1 MIARPRIGT
10 IMAPAALLLAF
21 LFVPLLAVAQPT
33 EAQNRGKQIYFEGTS
48 PSGGEITAVVG
59 TEGVT
64 LPASAVPC
72 ASCHGPDGLGR
83 REGGVI
89 PPDIRWSELTKVYGH
104 VHEDGRKHQAFDE
117 MSLARLIRSGLD
129 PDFNKLDQSMPLYN
143 MSVEDMDSL
152 IAYLRF
158 LEYDLDPGI
167 GKDSIQVGTLLPLQG
182 PQGELGQAMAQ
193 VMLAYLNEI
202 NQRGGV
208 FGRKL
213 ELLAIPYG
221 SSAESTLGNLR
232 AAFEREGLFVLVG
245 AYTVGLDEPILE
257 LLREQKMPMVGPFTL
272 NPGDAFINADV
283 FYIYPGFAEQAQA
296 LAEQAIA
303 QMKGGKSKLVLVGPE
318 GDDVDGLIA
327 AVEERLSRDGKFEPQ
342 TLRYPR
348 GNLDAATLAA
358 DLQSGDVDAVL
369 YLGTQDEFEAMLDAL
384 VEQEHYPGIF
394 ALSAF
399 APMNLYD
406 LPAAFNERIFLAY
419 PTLSR
424 DVSAAGRAEYQR
436 LAQLHALPP
445 GHLQGQVAALAAVKL
460 LEEGLRRAGRSLD
473 RERLAE
479 ALEALYRYD
488 TGLTPPLTYG
498 PNRRIGAMGAH
509 VLVVDLVNRKTR
521 PVGEWRELR

>member
-1 MIARPRIGT
+1 MGRQRILQYLT
-10 IMAPAALLLAF
+10 PAAMLLAF
-21 LFVPLLAVAQPT
+21 LFSPQAPAEPTAAQS
-33 EAQNRGKQIYFEGTS
+33 RGKQIYFEGSS
-48 PSGGEITAVVG
+48 PSGGEITAIVG

-64 LPASAVPC
+64 LPASVVPC
-72 ASCHGPDGLGR
+72 ASCHGTDGLGR

-104 VHEDGRKHQAFDE
+104 VHEDGRKHQAFDDN
-117 MSLARLIRSGLD
+117 SVARLIRAGLD
-129 PDFNKLDQSMPLYN
+129 PEFNKLDKSMPLYDI
-143 MSVEDMDSL
+143 SVKDMDSL
-152 IAYLRF
+152 MTYLRF
-158 LEYDLDPGI
+158 LEHDWDPGI

-182 PQGELGQAMAQ
+182 PRGELGQAMAQ
-193 VMLAYLNEI
+193 VMLAYFKEV

-221 SSAESTLGNLR
+221 SSTESTLDNLR
-232 AAFEREGLFVLVG
+232 AAFKKEGVFALVG
-245 AYTVGLDEPILE
+245 AYTIGIDEQILE
-257 LLREQKMPMVGPFTL
+257 LLREQKMPMIGPFTL
-272 NPGDAFINADV
+272 NPGDAFINEDI

-303 QMKGGKSKLVLVGPE
+303 QMKGGRGNLVLVGPE
-318 GDDVDGLIA
+318 GADVDGLIA
-327 AVEERLSRDGKFEPQ
+327 AVEGRFPQ
-342 TLRYPR
+342 DKTFDSGTLRYPR
-348 GNLDAATLAA
+348 GKLDATALAF
-358 DLQSGDVDAVL
+358 DLQLGGSDAVL
-369 YLGTQDEFEAMLDAL
+369 FLGGQDELVAMLNAL
-384 VEQEHYPGIF
+384 VYLEHHPGIF

-399 APMNLYD
+399 APQLYEA
-406 LPAAFNERIFLAY
+406 PKAFSERIYLAY

-436 LAQLHALPP
+436 LAALHALPP
-445 GHLQGQVAALAAVKL
+445 GHLQGQVAALAAAKL
-460 LEEGLRRAGRSLD
+460 LEEGLRGAGRTLN

-479 ALEALYRYD
+479 AIEALYRYD

-509 VLVVDLVNRKTR
+509 VMVVDIANRTTR

>member
-1 MIARPRIGT
+1 MINSRRIYEY
-10 IMAPAALLLAF
+10 MAPAAMLLAF
-21 LFVPLLAVAQPT
+21 LFVPHVAAT
-33 EAQNRGKQIYFEGTS
+33 ELTAEQSRGKQIYFEGTS
-48 PSGGEITAVVG
+48 PSGGEITAIVG

-72 ASCHGPDGLGR
+72 ASCHGSDGLGR

-104 VHEDGRKHQAFDE
+104 VHEDGRKHPAFDE
-117 MSLARLIRSGLD
+117 MSVARLIRSGLD
-129 PDFNKLDQSMPLYN
+129 PDFNKLDKSMPLYDL
-143 MSVEDMDSL
+143 SVEDMDSL
-152 IAYLRF
+152 VAYLRF
-158 LEYDLDPGI
+158 LEQDRDPGL
-167 GKDSIQVGTLLPLQG
+167 GKDSIQLGTLLPLQG
-182 PQGELGQAMAQ
+182 PRGELGQAMAQ
-193 VMLAYLNEI
+193 VMLAYFKEV

-221 SSAESTLGNLR
+221 NSVESTLENLR
-232 AAFEREGLFVLVG
+232 AAFQQEGVFALVG
-245 AYTVGLDEPILE
+245 AYTVGMDEQILE
-257 LLREQKMPMVGPFTL
+257 LLREQKMPMIGPFTL
-272 NPGDAFINADV
+272 NPGDAFINEDV

-303 QMKGGKSKLVLVGPE
+303 QMKGGKAKLALVGPE
-318 GDDVDGLIA
+318 GADVDGLIA
-327 AVEERLSRDGKFEPQ
+327 AVEDRFPQDRTFESR

-348 GNLDAATLAA
+348 GKLDAIALAT
-358 DLQSGDVDAVL
+358 DLKGSDAVL
-369 YLGTQDEFEAMLDAL
+369 FLGVQDELVALLDAW
-384 VEQEHYPGIF
+384 VNSEHYPGIF

-399 APMNLYD
+399 APQLYEA
-406 LPAAFNERIFLAY
+406 PEAFNQRIYLAY
-419 PTLSR
+419 PTLST

-460 LEEGLRRAGRSLD
+460 LEEGLRGAGHALD
-473 RERLAE
+473 RARLVE
-479 ALEALYRYD
+479 AIEALYRYD

-509 VLVVDLVNRKTR
+509 VMVVDITNRTTR

>member
-1 MIARPRIGT
+1 MINPQRIRE
-10 IMAPAALLLAF
+10 IMAPAAVLLA
-21 LFVPLLAVAQPT
+21 LFFAPSVVAAELT
-33 EAQNRGKQIYFEGTS
+33 AAQNRGKQIYFDGTS
-48 PSGGEITAVVG
+48 PSGAEITAVVG

-72 ASCHGPDGLGR
+72 ASCHGSDGLGR

-89 PPDIRWSELTKVYGH
+89 PPDIRWSEMTKVYGH

-117 MSLARLIRSGLD
+117 ISVARVIRTGLD
-129 PDFNKLDQSMPLYN
+129 PDFNKLDKSMPLYD
-143 MSVEDMDSL
+143 MSVEDMNSL

-158 LEYDLDPGI
+158 LEHDRDPGI
-167 GKDSIQVGTLLPLQG
+167 DKDRIQVGTLLPLQG
-182 PQGELGQAMAQ
+182 PRGELGQAMAQ
-193 VMLAYLNEI
+193 AMLAYFKEV

-221 SSAESTLGNLR
+221 DSAESTLDNLR
-232 AAFEREGLFVLVG
+232 AAFEQEGVFALVG
-245 AYTVGLDEPILE
+245 AYTVGMDEQILE
-257 LLREQKMPMVGPFTL
+257 LLREQKMPMIGPFTL
-272 NPGDAFINADV
+272 NPGDAFINEDV

-303 QMKGGKSKLVLVGPE
+303 QMKGAAGNLVLVGPE
-318 GDDVDGLIA
+318 AADVDGLIA
-327 AVEERLSRDGKFEPQ
+327 AVEDRFPQDKKFEARS
-342 TLRYPR
+342 LRYPR
-348 GNLDAATLAA
+348 GKLDATALAA
-358 DLQSGDVDAVL
+358 DLQQSDAVL
-369 YLGTQDEFEAMLDAL
+369 FLGVQDELVAMLDAL
-384 VEQEHYPGIF
+384 VEHEHYPGIF

-399 APMNLYD
+399 VPQLYGAPE
-406 LPAAFNERIFLAY
+406 AFNERIYLGY

-436 LAQLHALPP
+436 LAELHALPP
-445 GHLQGQVAALAAVKL
+445 GHLQAQVAALAAAKL
-460 LEEGLRRAGRSLD
+460 LEEGLRGAGRTLD
-473 RERLAE
+473 RARLVE
-479 ALEALYRYD
+479 AIEALYRYD

-509 VLVVDLVNRKTR
+509 VMVVDIVNRTSR

>member
-1 MIARPRIGT
+1 
-10 IMAPAALLLAF
+10 MAPAAMLLAF
-21 LFVPLLAVAQPT
+21 LFVPFPAVAEPT
-33 EAQNRGKQIYFEGTS
+33 EAQGRGKQIYFEGSS

-59 TEGVT
+59 TEAVS

-72 ASCHGPDGLGR
+72 ASCHGSDGLGR

-117 MSLARLIRSGLD
+117 MSVARLIRTGVD
-129 PDFNKLDQSMPLYN
+129 PDFNKLDKSMPLYDL
-143 MSVEDMDSL
+143 SVKDMDSL
-152 IAYLRF
+152 VAYLRF
-158 LEYDLDPGI
+158 LEHDRDPGL
-167 GKDSIQVGTLLPLQG
+167 GKDSIQLGTLLPLQG
-182 PQGELGQAMAQ
+182 LRGELGQAMAQ
-193 VMLAYLNEI
+193 VMLAYFKEV

-221 SSAESTLGNLR
+221 SSAESTLDNLR
-232 AAFEREGLFVLVG
+232 AAFEQEGVFALVG
-245 AYTVGLDEPILE
+245 AYTIGMDEQILE
-257 LLREQKMPMVGPFTL
+257 LLREQKMPMIGPFTQ
-272 NPGDAFINADV
+272 NPGDAFINEDV

-303 QMKGGKSKLVLVGPE
+303 QMKGARLNLVLVGPE
-318 GDDVDGLIA
+318 GTDVDGLIA
-327 AVEERLSRDGKFEPQ
+327 AVEDRFPKDKTFDSRS
-342 TLRYPR
+342 LRYPR
-348 GNLDAATLAA
+348 GKLDATALAT
-358 DLQSGDVDAVL
+358 DLQRSDAVL
-369 YLGTQDEFEAMLDAL
+369 FLGEQDELVAMLDAL
-384 VEQEHYPGIF
+384 ANNKHYPGIF

-399 APMNLYD
+399 APQLYEA
-406 LPAAFNERIFLAY
+406 PEAFNQRIYLAY

-445 GHLQGQVAALAAVKL
+445 GHLQGQVAALAAAKL
-460 LEEGLRRAGRSLD
+460 LEEGLKGAGHALN
-473 RERLAE
+473 RERLVE
-479 ALEALYRYD
+479 AIEALYRYD

-498 PNRRIGAMGAH
+498 PNRRIGAIGAH
-509 VLVVDLVNRKTR
+509 VMVVDIANRTTR

>member
-1 MIARPRIGT
+1 MINRQRICEH
-10 IMAPAALLLAF
+10 MAPAALLLALF
-21 LFVPLLAVAQPT
+21 FVPFTVAAEPT
-33 EAQNRGKQIYFEGTS
+33 TAQSRGKQIYFEGSS
-48 PSGGEITAVVG
+48 PSGGEITAIVG

-72 ASCHGPDGLGR
+72 ASCHGSDGLGQ

-89 PPDIRWSELTKVYGH
+89 PPDIRWSELTKGYGH

-117 MSLARLIRSGLD
+117 MSVARLIRSGLD
-129 PDFNKLDQSMPLYN
+129 PDFNKLDKSMPLYDL
-143 MSVEDMDSL
+143 SVEDMDSL

-158 LEYDLDPGI
+158 LERDWDPGL
-167 GKDSIQVGTLLPLQG
+167 GKDSIQLGTLLPLQG
-182 PQGELGQAMAQ
+182 PAGELGQAMAQ
-193 VMLAYLNEI
+193 VMLAYFKEV

-221 SSAESTLGNLR
+221 SSAESTLDNLR
-232 AAFEREGLFVLVG
+232 AAFKQEGVFALVG
-245 AYTVGLDEPILE
+245 AYTVGMDEQILE
-257 LLREQKMPMVGPFTL
+257 LLREQKMPMIGPFTL
-272 NPGDAFINADV
+272 NPGDAFINEDI

-303 QMKGGKSKLVLVGPE
+303 QMKGAKGKLVLVGPE
-318 GDDVDGLIA
+318 GADVDGLIA
-327 AVEERLSRDGKFEPQ
+327 AVEDRFAQDKTFDSSS
-342 TLRYPR
+342 LRYPR
-348 GNLDAATLAA
+348 GKLDASALAT
-358 DLQSGDVDAVL
+358 DLQRDGSDAVL
-369 YLGTQDEFEAMLDAL
+369 FLGVQDELLAMLDAL
-384 VEQEHYPGIF
+384 VDSRHYPGIF

-399 APMNLYD
+399 APQLYGA
-406 LPAAFNERIFLAY
+406 PEAFNERIYLAY

-445 GHLQGQVAALAAVKL
+445 GHLQAQVAALAAAKL
-460 LEEGLRRAGRSLD
+460 LEEGLRGAGRTLD
-473 RERLAE
+473 RARLAE
-479 ALEALYRYD
+479 AIEALYRYD

-509 VLVVDLVNRKTR
+509 VMVVDIANRTTR

>member
-1 MIARPRIGT
+1 MKNRQRIREY
-10 IMAPAALLLAF
+10 MAPAAMLLAF
-21 LFVPLLAVAQPT
+21 FFVPFLALAEPTTAQS
-33 EAQNRGKQIYFEGTS
+33 RGKQIYFEGSS
-48 PSGGEITAVVG
+48 PNGGEIIAIVG

-64 LPASAVPC
+64 LPASVVPC
-72 ASCHGPDGLGR
+72 ASCHGTDGLGR

-89 PPDIRWSELTKVYGH
+89 PPDLRWSELTKVYGH

-117 MSLARLIRSGLD
+117 SSVARLIRTGVD
-129 PDFNKLDQSMPLYN
+129 PDFNKLDKSMPLYT
-143 MSVEDMDSL
+143 MSIEDMDSL
-152 IAYLRF
+152 IAYMRF
-158 LEYDLDPGI
+158 LEHDWDPGI

-182 PQGELGQAMAQ
+182 PRGELGRAMAQ
-193 VMLAYLNEI
+193 VMLAYFKEV

-221 SSAESTLGNLR
+221 SSAESTLDNLR
-232 AAFEREGLFVLVG
+232 AAFKKEGVFALVG
-245 AYTVGLDEPILE
+245 AYTIGMDEQILE
-257 LLREQKMPMVGPFTL
+257 LLREEKMPMIGPFTL
-272 NPGDAFINADV
+272 NPGDVFTNEDI

-303 QMKGGKSKLVLVGPE
+303 QMKGGKGNLVLIGPE
-318 GDDVDGLIA
+318 GADVDGLIA
-327 AVEERLSRDGKFEPQ
+327 AVEDRFPKDKKFESR

-348 GNLDAATLAA
+348 GKLDATALAT
-358 DLQSGDVDAVL
+358 DLQRDGSDAVL
-369 YLGTQDEFEAMLDAL
+369 FLGVQDELVAVLNAL
-384 VEQEHYPGIF
+384 VSSRHYPGIF

-399 APMNLYD
+399 VPIPSYEV
-406 LPAAFNERIFLAY
+406 PEAFNERIYLAY

-436 LAQLHALPP
+436 LAKLHALPP
-445 GHLQGQVAALAAVKL
+445 GHLQGQVAALAAAKL
-460 LEEGLRRAGRSLD
+460 LEEGLRGAGRTLN
-473 RERLAE
+473 RERLVE
-479 ALEALYRYD
+479 AIEALYRYD

-509 VLVVDLVNRKTR
+509 VMVVDIANRTTR

>member
-1 MIARPRIGT
+1 MGRQRIQQYL
-10 IMAPAALLLAF
+10 APAAMLLAF
-21 LFVPLLAVAQPT
+21 LFAPQAPAEPTAAQS
-33 EAQNRGKQIYFEGTS
+33 RGKQIYFEGTS
-48 PSGGEITAVVG
+48 PSGGEITASVG

-72 ASCHGPDGLGR
+72 ASCHGSDGLGR
-83 REGGVI
+83 REGGVV

-104 VHEDGRKHQAFDE
+104 VHEDGRKHQAFDQ
-117 MSLARLIRSGLD
+117 MSVARVIRTGLD
-129 PDFNKLDQSMPLYN
+129 PDFNKLDRSMPLYN
-143 MSVEDMDSL
+143 LSVEDMDSL
-152 IAYLRF
+152 VAYLRF
-158 LEYDLDPGI
+158 LERDWDPGI

-182 PQGELGQAMAQ
+182 PRGDLGQAMAQ
-193 VMLAYLNEI
+193 VMLAYFKEV

-221 SSAESTLGNLR
+221 SSAEATLDNLR
-232 AAFEREGLFVLVG
+232 AAFEQEGVFALVG
-245 AYTVGLDEPILE
+245 AYTIGMDEQLLE
-257 LLREQKMPMVGPFTL
+257 LLREEKMPMIGPFTL

-303 QMKGGKSKLVLVGPE
+303 QMKGASANLVLVGPE
-318 GDDVDGLIA
+318 DADVDGLIS
-327 AVEERLSRDGKFEPQ
+327 AVEARFPQDKTFESR

-348 GNLDAATLAA
+348 GKLDATALAA
-358 DLQSGDVDAVL
+358 DLQANGSDAVL
-369 YLGTQDEFEAMLDAL
+369 FLGSQGELVTMLDAL
-384 VEQEHYPGIF
+384 VDHEHYPGIF
-394 ALSAF
+394 ALSSF
-399 APMNLYD
+399 APQLYEA
-406 LPAAFNERIFLAY
+406 PEAFNERIYLAY

-445 GHLQGQVAALAAVKL
+445 GHLQGQVAALAAAKL
-460 LEEGLRRAGRSLD
+460 LEEGLRGAGQALN
-473 RERLAE
+473 RERLVE
-479 ALEALYRYD
+479 AIEALYRYD

-509 VLVVDLVNRKTR
+509 VMVVDIANRTTR

>member
-1 MIARPRIGT
+1 MIDRQRVCEY
-10 IMAPAALLLAF
+10 MAPAAMLLAF
-21 LFVPLLAVAQPT
+21 FFAPFAVVAQPT
-33 EAQNRGKQIYFEGTS
+33 AEQSRGKQIYFEGSS
-48 PSGGEITAVVG
+48 PSGGEISAIVG
-59 TEGVT
+59 TEGVS
-64 LPASAVPC
+64 LPATAVPC
-72 ASCHGPDGLGR
+72 ASCHGSDGLGR

-89 PPDIRWSELTKVYGH
+89 PPDLRWSELTKVYGH

-129 PDFNKLDQSMPLYN
+129 PDFNKLDKSMPLYT
-143 MSVEDMDSL
+143 MSVEDMDNL

-158 LEYDLDPGI
+158 IEHDWDPGI
-167 GKDSIQVGTLLPLQG
+167 GKNSIQVGTLLPLQG
-182 PQGELGQAMAQ
+182 PRGELGQAMAQ
-193 VMLAYLNEI
+193 VMLAYFKEV

-221 SSAESTLGNLR
+221 SSAESTLDNLR
-232 AAFEREGLFVLVG
+232 AAFEQEGVFALVG
-245 AYTVGLDEPILE
+245 AYTIGMDEQILE
-257 LLREQKMPMVGPFTL
+257 LLREQKMPMIGPFTQ
-272 NPGDAFINADV
+272 NPGDAFINEDV

-303 QMKGGKSKLVLVGPE
+303 QMKGGKAKLALVGPE
-318 GDDVDGLIA
+318 GADVDGLIA
-327 AVEERLSRDGKFEPQ
+327 AVEDRFPQDRTFESR

-348 GNLDAATLAA
+348 GKLDAIALAT
-358 DLQSGDVDAVL
+358 DLKGSDAVL
-369 YLGTQDEFEAMLDAL
+369 FLGVQDELVALLDAW
-384 VEQEHYPGIF
+384 VNSEHYPGIF

-399 APMNLYD
+399 APQLYEA
-406 LPAAFNERIFLAY
+406 PEAFNQRIYLAY
-419 PTLSR
+419 PTLST

-460 LEEGLRRAGRSLD
+460 LEEGLRGAGHALD
-473 RERLAE
+473 RARLVE
-479 ALEALYRYD
+479 AIEALYRYD

-509 VLVVDLVNRKTR
+509 VMVVDITNRTTR